1 MKNIFIIF
9 SIMVVG
15 ILAFL
20 DAKTRMEE
28 LDSVA
33 ATTPAQVE
41 MKREVPKS
49 TGSGIKE
56 KTENSRTFDPPQNQ
70 NNNPKVQNIPQKLN
84 PEFKPLPQLKPNQSP

>member
-1 MKNIFIIF
+1 MKNFFIIF

-41 MKREVPKS
+41 MKMDVPKS
-49 TGSGIKE
+49 SGKGIKE
-56 KTENSRTFDPPQNQ
+56 KTDLIRTYEPPQNQ
-70 NNNPKVQNIPQKLN
+70 NNNPKIQNIPQKFS
-84 PEFKPLPQLKPNQSP
+84 EDFKHSKIDQRP

>member
-1 MKNIFIIF
+1 MKNFFIIF

-15 ILAFL
+15 ILAFM

-28 LDSVA
+28 LDNVA

-41 MKREVPKS
+41 MKMDAPKS
-49 TGSGIKE
+49 TGIGIKE
-56 KTENSRTFDPPQNQ
+56 KTENSRTFEPPQNQ

-84 PEFKPLPQLKPNQSP
+84 PQFKPSLSPNQSP